1 MLKVFNLKAIF
12 IYMTLINLC
21 NNFSQFILF
30 FTFAVAITLYDL
42 FYRVPDMEDKAVE
55 ELIYDLS
62 DWFSFIDYYEL
73 LFYFG
78 VLDPE
83 DFDDCYDEFN

>member
-1 MLKVFNLKAIF
+1 
-12 IYMTLINLC
+12 
-21 NNFSQFILF
+21 
-30 FTFAVAITLYDL
+30 
-42 FYRVPDMEDKAVE
+42 MEDKAVE